1 MLYIDHSH
9 SSCLIIFIKVTST
22 MSMSKI
28 ERKEESYEDFA
39 YRFQLAEGLPMDD
52 RGIIFIGNTRAGK
65 STLALSMT
73 GAAMKVVYDSGNM
86 TYVNPTDK
94 KL

>member
-1 MLYIDHSH
+1 
-9 SSCLIIFIKVTST
+9 
-22 MSMSKI
+22 
-28 ERKEESYEDFA
+28 
-39 YRFQLAEGLPMDD
+39 MDE
-52 RGIIFIGNTRAGK
+52 RGIILIGNTRAGK

-73 GAAMKVVYDSGNM
+73 GAAMKVVYDAGNL